1 MKGEKIKKLVF
12 RMLNPDKDL
21 FEFLPDTSGN
31 YIIAL
36 KHSAKLPKVSIGPAL
51 CQYCY
56 NGCCYDVIYTGISKK
71 SLKNRDYKQHFA
83 GNNSGKSTLRKSLG
97 SLMGFKKIPRDKNN
111 PFNGK
116 TKFLEVDEN
125 KLSEWMKHNLLLFF
139 REEKNV
145 INIEEIEK
153 ELINSYNPPLNIKM
167 NNNTINEDF
176 RELLKELRKK

>member
-1 MKGEKIKKLVF
+1 M
-12 RMLNPDKDL
+12 
-21 FEFLPDTSGN
+21 
-31 YIIAL
+31 
-36 KHSAKLPKVSIGPAL
+36 
-51 CQYCY
+51 
-56 NGCCYDVIYTGISKK
+56 
-71 SLKNRDYKQHFA
+71 
-83 GNNSGKSTLRKSLG
+83 
-97 SLMGFKKIPRDKNN
+97 
-111 PFNGK
+111 
-116 TKFLEVDEN
+116 EVDEN

>member
-1 MKGEKIKKLVF
+1 
-12 RMLNPDKDL
+12 
-21 FEFLPDTSGN
+21 
-31 YIIAL
+31 
-36 KHSAKLPKVSIGPAL
+36 
-51 CQYCY
+51 
-56 NGCCYDVIYTGISKK
+56 
-71 SLKNRDYKQHFA
+71 
-83 GNNSGKSTLRKSLG
+83 
-97 SLMGFKKIPRDKNN
+97 MGFKKIPRDKNN